1 MAAQDGP
8 QPDWAEDGLSFRE
21 ELGELLKLAGPV
33 VASRVG
39 VMVMGLVNAV
49 VVGRY
54 SAEQLG
60 FHALAWAPAG
70 VAVTMAIGL
79 LSGVQVM
86 TARAVGAGRPE
97 DTGAVLRRGLG
108 YALWIGMI
116 AGLVLAIGGPPLLGV
131 LGLEP
136 KLVQGAAPPLVIF
149 ALCLPVTALGVA
161 ASFWLEGHSRPGPGA
176 WFMWAANLVNL
187 VLVILLAPGTFGL
200 PAMGAVG
207 AAWATAGARTIL
219 AVSLL
224 TYISLLPEARVF
236 GVFRPAPKDRAAE
249 AEQRRIG
256 LGAGA
261 SNFFETA
268 AFSSMNVIAGW
279 VGALAVAAWAIV
291 LNVVAIVFMA
301 PLGMAAA
308 TAVRVGSA
316 YGARDT
322 KALSRRALAA
332 FAVTVAFGIAASLA
346 VWPSAGLLAS
356 AYTKDPATIAM
367 AAPALALA
375 GLFLAADALQVVIA
389 QALRA
394 MGDVWMPTF
403 THLTSYVFFMAPL
416 AWWLAIPLQMGL
428 IGIVLAVTAASYL
441 SAGLLAAR
449 FWALRRARG

>member
-1 MAAQDGP
+1 MDAPAEMPTLEVDGRLSLRAELAA
-8 QPDWAEDGLSFRE
+8 
-21 ELGELLKLAGPV
+21 LLKLAGPV

-60 FHALAWAPAG
+60 FHAMAWAPAG

-86 TARAVGAGRPE
+86 TARAVGGGRRE
-97 DTGAVLRRGLG
+97 ETGAVLRRGLV
-108 YALWIGMI
+108 YALWIG
-116 AGLVLAIGGPPLLGV
+116 LVAAIVMAAGGPPFLSA

-136 KLVQGAAPPLVIF
+136 RLAKGAAAPLVIF
-149 ALCLPVTALGVA
+149 ALCLPVTSLGVA
-161 ASFWLEGHSRPGPGA
+161 ASFWLEGLSKPGPAA
-176 WFMWAANLVNL
+176 WLMWLANLVNL
-187 VLVILLAPGTFGL
+187 VLVLLLAPGAFGI

-207 AAWATAGARTIL
+207 AAWATAGARTVL

-224 TYISLLPEARVF
+224 AYIALMPEAGAL
-236 GVFRPAPKDRAAE
+236 GVFRRAPRDPASE

-268 AFSSMNVIAGW
+268 AFSSMSVIAGW
-279 VGALAVAAWAIV
+279 IGALAVAGWAIV

-301 PLGMAAA
+301 PLGLAAA

-316 YGARDT
+316 YGAHDQQ
-322 KALSRRALAA
+322 ALVRRAL
-332 FAVTVAFGIAASLA
+332 VAFGVTAAFGVLASLI
-346 VWPSAGLLAS
+346 VWPLAHPIAS
-356 AYTKDPATIAM
+356 AYTRDAATIAM
-367 AAPALALA
+367 AAPALALV
-375 GLFLAADALQVVIA
+375 GLFLLADALQVVIA

-394 MGDVWMPTF
+394 RGDVWMPTF
-403 THLTSYVFFMAPL
+403 THLASYVFFMAPL
-416 AWWLAIPLQMGL
+416 AWWLAIPRGLGL

-441 SAGLLAAR
+441 SAGLLGAR
-449 FWALRRARG
+449 FWALARARA

>member
-1 MAAQDGP
+1 
-8 QPDWAEDGLSFRE
+8 
-21 ELGELLKLAGPV
+21 
-33 VASRVG
+33 
-39 VMVMGLVNAV
+39 MGLVNAV

-60 FHALAWAPAG
+60 FHAMAWAPAG

-79 LSGVQVM
+79 LSGIQVM

-97 DTGAVLRRGLG
+97 ETGAVLRRGLV
-108 YALWIGMI
+108 YALWIGLA
-116 AGLVLAIGGPPLLGV
+116 AGLVLGIGGPPLLGV
-131 LGLEP
+131 LGLDP
-136 KLVQGAAPPLVIF
+136 ALAKGATPPLVIF
-149 ALCLPVTALGVA
+149 ALCLPMTALGVA
-161 ASFWLEGHSRPGPGA
+161 ASFWLEGHSRPGPAA

-187 VLVILLAPGTFGL
+187 VLVVLLAPGTFGL

-207 AAWATAGARTIL
+207 AAWATAGARTVL

-224 TYISLLPEARVF
+224 AYIAMMPEARAY
-236 GVFRPAPKDRAAE
+236 GVFRPAPRDRAAE

-291 LNVVAIVFMA
+291 LNIVAIVFMA
-301 PLGMAAA
+301 PLGLAAA

-316 YGARDT
+316 YGARNAQ
-322 KALSRRALAA
+322 ALSRRAMAA
-332 FAVTVAFGIAASLA
+332 FAVTAVFGIVASLA
-346 VWPSAGLLAS
+346 VWPSARLLAS
-356 AYTKDPATIAM
+356 AYTRDPATIAL
-367 AAPALALA
+367 AGPALALA

-394 MGDVWMPTF
+394 MGDVWVPTF
-403 THLTSYVFFMAPL
+403 THLMSYVVFMAPL
-416 AWWLAIPLQMGL
+416 AWWLAIPLEMGL
-428 IGIVLAVTAASYL
+428 IGIVLAVAAASYL

-449 FWALRRARG
+449 FWIVSRKRS